1 MHKVVT
7 LVNMSTCKLN
17 IDLVFF
23 YYLFQKREAEFNEY
37 MQDKIAGSKA
47 DFRQLLKETHFIT
60 HK

>member
-1 MHKVVT
+1 MQAEH
-7 LVNMSTCKLN
+7 
-17 IDLVFF
+17 LVFF